1 MEITEKDPSSTKP
14 IKKIE
19 DDNCIGSNRE
29 KCNFAIEILKNQQF
43 KIASVKICILG
54 APIIFSPR

>member
-14 IKKIE
+14 IKKLE

-29 KCNFAIEILKNQQF
+29 MFNFAITILIK
-43 KIASVKICILG
+43 
-54 APIIFSPR
+54 